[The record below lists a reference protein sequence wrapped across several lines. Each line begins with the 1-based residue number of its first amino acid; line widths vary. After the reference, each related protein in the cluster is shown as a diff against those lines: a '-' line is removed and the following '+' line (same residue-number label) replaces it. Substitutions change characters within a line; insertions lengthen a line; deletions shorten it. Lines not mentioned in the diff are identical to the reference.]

1 MKYFPL
7 QEKRTLITNLQSPRT
22 VAEAIAESR
31 NAAAD
36 GADAIAIE
44 LRSLR
49 REDRN
54 EDSFR
59 AIIQSVPLP
68 FMFLLYRNDQVE
80 SLADEPR
87 QELLLAAARA
97 GAGMID
103 VMGDLFDP
111 SPDERTRKP
120 AAIRQQ
126 QALIEQLHA
135 IGSQVI
141 MSSHPLRPM
150 TSDEVVEQLQDFASR
165 GADVVKIVTKVNTDA
180 EFAESIRTTL
190 RLHRELSRP
199 FVHLCG
205 GRFSRI
211 QRMTGTALGVAI
223 TFGVHEYHDYASYNQ
238 PTIRAFRKVQE
249 NMQWSVFH
257 DGAL

>member
-87 QELLLAAARA
+87 QETAAGRRPGGGGHDRCDGRPVRSVSRRTHPEARGDPAAA
-97 GAGMID
+97 GA
-103 VMGDLFDP
+103 
-111 SPDERTRKP
+111 
-120 AAIRQQ
+120 
-126 QALIEQLHA
+126 
-135 IGSQVI
+135 
-141 MSSHPLRPM
+141 
-150 TSDEVVEQLQDFASR
+150 
-165 GADVVKIVTKVNTDA
+165 N
-180 EFAESIRTTL
+180 
-190 RLHRELSRP
+190 
-199 FVHLCG
+199 
-205 GRFSRI
+205 
-211 QRMTGTALGVAI
+211 
-223 TFGVHEYHDYASYNQ
+223 
-238 PTIRAFRKVQE
+238 
-249 NMQWSVFH
+249 
-257 DGAL
+257 